1 MKNTYRDPCVVA
13 DTSFFPAHIS
23 LPRPM
28 GQSEVEEMF
37 LLADSF
43 FLAVSLEFLSAN
55 EAVLPNFTKDFN
67 KAVAE

>member
-1 MKNTYRDPCVVA
+1 
-13 DTSFFPAHIS
+13 
-23 LPRPM
+23 M
-28 GQSEVEEMF
+28 GQSEVEEII